1 MTTAAEWSFTVK
13 NETENDLSH
22 KMQFPSK
29 NDLLP
34 IVNRSVIRQR
44 SKLSLDYKQSVTDW
58 LIKLQVIYKPLWN
71 LSFAVSVNLD
81 SSLNPVVLTE
91 ETRNELGIQ
100 H

>member
-44 SKLSLDYKQSVTDW
+44 SKLSLDYKQFVTDW

-71 LSFAVSVNLD
+71 LPFAVGDNLD
-81 SSLNPVVLTE
+81 SSLNPVGLTG
-91 ETRNELGIQ
+91 ETRNELRIQ